1 MAPIDAQSK
10 PSRSPIDGMGVA
22 SGAKRWQ
29 ALGDDAAAGAGASPL
44 MQDFEL
50 EPSGEDEAPGGRR
63 LHPRVVVAVVCL
75 GMGVCA
81 AALFVLVIVLAL
93 AGLPAEAPA
102 RLHIWLAGIGG
113 LLAIGTAAALAWLF
127 LEQHIARPIATLT
140 RETESAVRS
149 SAHTEF
155 VLPRTHALGE
165 LPGFVAE
172 LAGRLE
178 TTRRDT
184 AKAMSA
190 AAARADEDVA
200 RLEAILRD
208 LSEGVIV
215 ADLEHRVVLYNR
227 AALWLVDAPE
237 RLGLGRSVF
246 EVVEPGAVEAIL
258 ADLQGLADDDAESR
272 VGGHTAS
279 LECLTVPEGAA
290 LEARMALV
298 RDHEGAVIGYVLT
311 ITARAKTAGQ
321 GPEPAALP
329 ARPEFYDFDLMRP
342 RAAGA
347 LADRALK
354 DLNFVVF
361 DTETTG
367 LQPSKGDRI
376 IQIAGVRI
384 VNGRVLAGEVFD
396 RLVNPGRPIPK
407 ASIRFHGIT
416 DDMVEG
422 EKGVEDVLPAFAEF
436 AGEAVLVAHNAAFD
450 MKFLLLMEAETGVA
464 FTNPVLDSLLLSVFV
479 HDHVP
484 DHTLDAIAGRFG
496 VEIEGRHTALGD
508 ARATAR
514 IFLHLVELLEG
525 RGITT
530 LGQAMEAERSIYALR
545 RKQARF

>member
-1 MAPIDAQSK
+1 
-10 PSRSPIDGMGVA
+10 
-22 SGAKRWQ
+22 
-29 ALGDDAAAGAGASPL
+29 
-44 MQDFEL
+44 MQDFKIE
-50 EPSGEDEAPGGRR
+50 EPDDGRDDPDRRR
-63 LHPRVVVAVVCL
+63 LHPRTVVAVVCL
-75 GMGVCA
+75 GMGV
-81 AALFVLVIVLAL
+81 L
-93 AGLPAEAPA
+93 AGLLFMLVVVLASQSLPPDANTP
-102 RLHIWLAGIGG
+102 LTLWLAGVGG
-113 LLAIGTAAALAWLF
+113 LMAIATAAVLAWLF
-127 LEQHIARPIATLT
+127 LEQHLARPIATLT

-149 SAHTEF
+149 TAHTDF

-165 LPGFVAE
+165 LPGLIAE
-172 LAGRLE
+172 LAGQLE

-184 AKAMSA
+184 AMAMAA
-190 AAARADEDVA
+190 AAARAGEDVA

-215 ADLEHRVVLYNR
+215 ADPEHRVVLFNR
-227 AALWLVDAPE
+227 AALWMVDAPDQ
-237 RLGLGRSVF
+237 LGLGRSLFDVL
-246 EVVEPGAVEAIL
+246 ERGSIDTTL
-258 ADLQGLADDDAESR
+258 ADLSGLAEKDAEQQI
-272 VGGHTAS
+272 GGHTAS
-279 LECLTVPEGAA
+279 LECLTVPAGTA

-298 RDHEGAVIGYVLT
+298 REEGGVTGYVLT
-311 ITARAKTAGQ
+311 IAARTKAAARQ
-321 GPEPAALP
+321 ARPAAVP
-329 ARPEFYDFDLMRP
+329 ARPEFYDFDLLRP
-342 RAAGA
+342 RAAGQLAEQA
-347 LADRALK
+347 LR
-354 DLNFVVF
+354 DLAFVVF

-367 LQPSKGDRI
+367 LEPSKGDRI

-416 DDMVEG
+416 DDMVAD

-436 AGEAVLVAHNAAFD
+436 AGEGVLVAHNAAFD
-450 MKFLLLMEAETGVA
+450 MKFLSLMEGETGIR
-464 FTNPVLDSLLLSVFV
+464 FENPVLDSLLLSVFV

>member
-1 MAPIDAQSK
+1 
-10 PSRSPIDGMGVA
+10 
-22 SGAKRWQ
+22 
-29 ALGDDAAAGAGASPL
+29 
-44 MQDFEL
+44 MQDFEVE
-50 EPSGEDEAPGGRR
+50 EPGDGGRGTPGR
-63 LHPRVVVAVVCL
+63 KHLHPRAVVAAVCF
-75 GMGVCA
+75 GMGLCA
-81 AALFVLVIVLAL
+81 VVLFVLVIVLAL
-93 AGLPAEAPA
+93 RGLPSDGPA
-102 RLHIWLAGIGG
+102 RLHLWLAGIGG
-113 LLAIGTAAALAWLF
+113 LVAIGTAAALAWLF
-127 LEQHIARPIATLT
+127 LQQHIARPIAMLA

-149 SAHTEF
+149 SAHTDF
-155 VLPRTHALGE
+155 LLPRTHALGE
-165 LPGFVAE
+165 LPGLVAE

-178 TTRRDT
+178 TTRRET
-184 AKAMSA
+184 AKAMAA
-190 AAARADEDVA
+190 AAARADEEVG
-200 RLEAILRD
+200 RLEAVLQD

-227 AALWLVDAPE
+227 AALWLLDAPD
-237 RLGLGRSVF
+237 RLGLGRPLF
-246 EVVEPGAVEAIL
+246 EVVEPGAVEATL
-258 ADLQGLADDDAESR
+258 ADLRDLADKDTNSN

-279 LECLTVPEGAA
+279 LECLTVPAGAA

-298 RDHEGAVIGYVLT
+298 RDHERGITGYVLT
-311 ITARAKTAGQ
+311 IAARAKAAAREAG
-321 GPEPAALP
+321 PAAVP

-347 LADRALK
+347 LAERALK
-354 DLNFVVF
+354 DLDFVVF

-384 VNGRVLAGEVFD
+384 VNGRVLEGEAFD

-407 ASIRFHGIT
+407 SSIRFHGIT
-416 DDMVEG
+416 DAMVADA
-422 EKGVEDVLPAFAEF
+422 KGVEDVLPAFADF
-436 AGEAVLVAHNAAFD
+436 AGGAVLVAHNAAFD
-450 MKFLLLMEAETGVA
+450 MKFLSLMEAETGVR
-464 FTNPVLDSLLLSVFV
+464 FENPVLDSLLLSVFV

>member
-1 MAPIDAQSK
+1 
-10 PSRSPIDGMGVA
+10 
-22 SGAKRWQ
+22 
-29 ALGDDAAAGAGASPL
+29 
-44 MQDFEL
+44 MQDFEIE
-50 EPSGEDEAPGGRR
+50 EPAEAGATPTGQRR
-63 LHPRVVVAVVCL
+63 LHPRSVVAVVCL
-75 GMGVCA
+75 GMGACA
-81 AALFVLVIVLAL
+81 VVLFALLIFLAL
-93 AGLPAEAPA
+93 QGLPAGAPT
-102 RLHIWLAGIGG
+102 RLYIWLAGIGG
-113 LLAIGTAAALAWLF
+113 LMAIGTAAGLAWLF
-127 LEQHIARPIATLT
+127 LEQHVARPIAMLS

-149 SAHTEF
+149 SAHTDF

-165 LPGFVAE
+165 LPGLVAE

-178 TTRRDT
+178 TTRRET
-184 AKAMSA
+184 AKAMAA

-200 RLEAILRD
+200 RLEAVLRD

-227 AALWLVDAPE
+227 AALWLVDAPD

-246 EVVEPGAVEAIL
+246 DVIEAGAVEATL
-258 ADLQGLADDDAESR
+258 ADLRALDETNAES
-272 VGGHTAS
+272 GADGHTAS
-279 LECLTVPEGAA
+279 LECLTVPRGMS

-298 RDHEGAVIGYVLT
+298 REHEGGVTGYVLT
-311 ITARAKTAGQ
+311 IAARAKAAVHEAG
-321 GPEPAALP
+321 PAALP
-329 ARPEFYDFDLMRP
+329 ARPEFYDFALMRP

-347 LADRALK
+347 LADRTLK
-354 DLNFVVF
+354 DLDFVVF

-367 LQPSKGDRI
+367 LAPSKGDRI

-384 VNGRVLAGEVFD
+384 VNGRVLEGEAFD

-416 DDMVEG
+416 DDMVAG
-422 EKGVEDVLPAFAEF
+422 EKGIEDVLPAFAEF
-436 AGEAVLVAHNAAFD
+436 AGGAVLVAHNAAFD
-450 MKFLLLMEAETGVA
+450 MKFLSLMEAEAGVR
-464 FTNPVLDSLLLSVFV
+464 FDNPVLDSLLLSVFV

-545 RKQARF
+545 RRQARF

>member
-1 MAPIDAQSK
+1 MTTRP
-10 PSRSPIDGMGVA
+10 RERG
-22 SGAKRWQ
+22 RTRR
-29 ALGDDAAAGAGASPL
+29 
-44 MQDFEL
+44 MQDYGIEI
-50 EPSGEDEAPGGRR
+50 SDDGADKAPGRRR
-63 LHPRVVVAVVCL
+63 LHPRMVVASVCL
-75 GMGVCA
+75 GMGLCA
-81 AALFVLVIVLAL
+81 VALFVLVIVLAL
-93 AGLPAEAPA
+93 AGLPPEAPA
-102 RLHIWLAGIGG
+102 RLHVWLAGIGG
-113 LLAIGTAAALAWLF
+113 LMAIGTAAALAWLF
-127 LEQHIARPIATLT
+127 LEQHLARPIAALT

-149 SAHTEF
+149 SAHTDF

-165 LPGFVAE
+165 LPGLVAE
-172 LAGRLE
+172 LAERLE

-184 AKAMSA
+184 AKAMAA

-215 ADLEHRVVLYNR
+215 ADLEHRVALYNR
-227 AALWLVDAPE
+227 AALWLVDAPD

-246 EVVEPGAVEAIL
+246 EVIEAGAVETTL
-258 ADLQGLADDDAESR
+258 ADLQDLAGEDAESEI
-272 VGGHTAS
+272 GGHTAS
-279 LECLTVPEGAA
+279 LECLTVPDGTT

-298 RDHEGAVIGYVLT
+298 RDHEGRVTGYVLT
-311 ITARAKTAGQ
+311 IAARAKEAAHEAGL
-321 GPEPAALP
+321 AALP
-329 ARPEFYDFDLMRP
+329 SRPEFYDFDLMRP

-354 DLNFVVF
+354 ELDFVVF

-367 LQPSKGDRI
+367 LEPSKGDRI

-416 DDMVEG
+416 DDMVAG
-422 EKGVEDVLPAFAEF
+422 EKGVEDVLPAFADF
-436 AGEAVLVAHNAAFD
+436 AGGAVLVAHNAAFD
-450 MKFLLLMEAETGVA
+450 MKFLSLMETDTGVRFA
-464 FTNPVLDSLLLSVFV
+464 NPVLDSLLLSVFV

-514 IFLHLVELLEG
+514 IFLHLLELLEG

>member
-1 MAPIDAQSK
+1 
-10 PSRSPIDGMGVA
+10 
-22 SGAKRWQ
+22 
-29 ALGDDAAAGAGASPL
+29 
-44 MQDFEL
+44 MQDFGIES
-50 EPSGEDEAPGGRR
+50 PDDGKSAAPGRRR
-63 LHPRVVVAVVCL
+63 LHPRAVVAAVCL
-75 GMGVCA
+75 GMGLCA
-81 AALFVLVIVLAL
+81 AVLFVLVIVLAL
-93 AGLPAEAPA
+93 AGLPAGAPA
-102 RLHIWLAGIGG
+102 RLHVWLAGIGG
-113 LLAIGTAAALAWLF
+113 LMAIGTAAALAWLF
-127 LEQHIARPIATLT
+127 LEQHLARPIAMLA

-149 SAHTEF
+149 SAHTDF

-165 LPGFVAE
+165 LPGHVAE
-172 LAGRLE
+172 LAERLE
-178 TTRRDT
+178 TTRRET
-184 AKAMSA
+184 AKAMA
-190 AAARADEDVA
+190 AAASRAGEDVA

-227 AALWLVDAPE
+227 AALWLVDAPD
-237 RLGLGRSVF
+237 RLGLGRRLFDVI
-246 EVVEPGAVEAIL
+246 EAGAVEATL
-258 ADLQGLADDDAESR
+258 ADLRALAEKDEENGIS
-272 VGGHTAS
+272 GHTAS
-279 LECLTVPEGAA
+279 LECMTVPDGAA

-298 RDHEGAVIGYVLT
+298 RDGDGGVSGYVLT
-311 ITARAKTAGQ
+311 IAGRAKAEAGQ
-321 GPEPAALP
+321 GPGPAALP

-354 DLNFVVF
+354 DLDFVVF

-367 LQPSKGDRI
+367 LEPSKGDRI

-384 VNGRVLAGEVFD
+384 VNGRVLEGEAFD

-416 DDMVEG
+416 DDMVAG
-422 EKGVEDVLPAFAEF
+422 EKGIDEVLPAFADF
-436 AGEAVLVAHNAAFD
+436 AGGAVLVAHNAAFD
-450 MKFLLLMEAETGVA
+450 MKFLSLMEAEAGVRFA
-464 FTNPVLDSLLLSVFV
+464 NPVLDSLLLSVFV

>member
-1 MAPIDAQSK
+1 MDP
-10 PSRSPIDGMGVA
+10 P
-22 SGAKRWQ
+22 
-29 ALGDDAAAGAGASPL
+29 
-44 MQDFEL
+44 MQDFKI
-50 EPSGEDEAPGGRR
+50 EPPEDGTDRGPDRRR
-63 LHPRVVVAVVCL
+63 LHPRAVVAVVCL
-75 GMGVCA
+75 GMGLWAVVLF
-81 AALFVLVIVLAL
+81 ALLIVLAL
-93 AGLPAEAPA
+93 QGLPAEAPA
-102 RLHIWLAGIGG
+102 RHTIWLAGIGG
-113 LLAIGTAAALAWLF
+113 LMAMGTAAGLAWLF
-127 LEQHIARPIATLT
+127 LEQHIARPIATLS

-149 SAHTEF
+149 SATIDF

-165 LPGFVAE
+165 LPGLVAE
-172 LAGRLE
+172 LAERLE
-178 TTRRDT
+178 TTRRET
-184 AKAMSA
+184 AKAMAA
-190 AAARADEDVA
+190 AAARADETVA

-215 ADLEHRVVLYNR
+215 ADLDHRVVLYNR

-237 RLGLGRSVF
+237 RLGLGRPLF
-246 EVVEPGAVEAIL
+246 EVIEPGTIEATL
-258 ADLQGLADDDAESR
+258 ADLRSLVGNDEGTR
-272 VGGHTAS
+272 IGGHTVS
-279 LECLTVPEGAA
+279 LDCLTVPDGAA

-298 RDHEGAVIGYVLT
+298 RDGEGAVTGYVLT
-311 ITARAKTAGQ
+311 IAGRTVGTAREAR
-321 GPEPAALP
+321 EAALP

-354 DLNFVVF
+354 DLDFVVF

-384 VNGRVLAGEVFD
+384 VNGRVLVGEAFD

-407 ASIRFHGIT
+407 ASIRFHGLT
-416 DDMVEG
+416 DDMVADAG
-422 EKGVEDVLPAFAEF
+422 SIEDVLPAFAEF

-450 MKFLLLMEAETGVA
+450 MKFLSLMEAEAGVR
-464 FTNPVLDSLLLSVFV
+464 FENPVLDSLLLSVFV

-514 IFLHLVELLEG
+514 IFVHLVELLEG

-530 LGQAMEAERSIYALR
+530 LGQAMEAERSVYKLR
-545 RKQARF
+545 RKRARF